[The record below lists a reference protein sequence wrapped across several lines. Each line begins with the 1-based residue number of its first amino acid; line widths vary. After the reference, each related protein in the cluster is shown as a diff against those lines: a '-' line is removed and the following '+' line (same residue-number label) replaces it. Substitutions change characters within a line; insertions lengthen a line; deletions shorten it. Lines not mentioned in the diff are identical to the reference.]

1 LVVIALVAILATG
14 TAFADHPDKFGIG
27 VEGGYGS
34 FWTDFKGPA
43 GGNMNSAVSLKFK
56 SLPIF
61 WAIGMN
67 IAAGGSGG
75 NAGIGI
81 MVSGDYY
88 FMDMAIV
95 GDMLHWYFGAGAQV
109 NLGFGIDITGG
120 TGGIDLDLLAR
131 VPVGIS
137 FQFPVSKIVLEAYMQ
152 AVPTIGVK
160 VSPKFRS
167 LVGVGGSFGF
177 RVWF

>member
-1 LVVIALVAILATG
+1 MKKLLVVIALVAILATG

-34 FWTDFKGPA
+34 YWMDFKYP
-43 GGNMNSAVSLKFK
+43 GGNVNSALSLKF
-56 SLPIF
+56 SNLPVF
-61 WAIGMN
+61 WAIGMQFG
-67 IAAGGSGG
+67 AGGG
-75 NAGIGI
+75 NAGFGL

-88 FMDMAIV
+88 FIDSAIV
-95 GDMLHWYFGAGAQV
+95 GDMLHWYFGAGAQI
-109 NLGFGIDITGG
+109 NLGFGAT
-120 TGGIDLDLLAR
+120 TESFGIDLDVLGRIPIGL
-131 VPVGIS
+131 S
-137 FQFPVSKIVLEAYMQ
+137 FQIPVSKIVLEVYLQ

-160 VSPKFRS
+160 VSPSFHA